1 MTSDRITAKWLGN
14 MAFEGDVDGHR
25 IIIDALPAAGGEN
38 RGVRPKPL
46 MLLALAGCTGMD
58 VVSMLRKMRIDFQD
72 LRIIVDGDLTEDYP
86 KHYHSM
92 HVIYEITGKNIPEDK
107 VRKVVELSEEKYCG
121 VSAVYKKYVKMSS
134 EIRIIES

>member
-1 MTSDRITAKWLGN
+1 

-72 LRIIVDGDLTEDYP
+72 LRIIVDGDLKEDYP

>member
-1 MTSDRITAKWLGN
+1 MGKDKVTTRWLGN
-14 MAFEGDVDGHR
+14 MAFEGDVDGHK
-25 IIIDALPAAGGEN
+25 IVIYALPAAGGEN
-38 RGVRPKPL
+38 RGARPKPL

-58 VVSMLRKMRIDFQD
+58 VVSMLKKMRVDFQD
-72 LRIIVDGDLTEDYP
+72 LRIIVEGDITEDYP

-92 HVIYEITGKNIPEDK
+92 HVVYEISGKNIPEDK

-134 EIRIIES
+134 EIRIMET